1 MDGYIDIVIL
11 IDTHEINSEGDSLMS
26 KNKTVKKKRNGSHP
40 LQYCIRFFIAMVAR
54 KVFSEKMTH
63 ELGAE

>member
-26 KNKTVKKKRNGSHP
+26 KNKTVKKRKKRKPSIAALHILFHSSGGQKRP
-40 LQYCIRFFIAMVAR
+40 L
-54 KVFSEKMTH
+54 
-63 ELGAE
+63 

>member
-26 KNKTVKKKRNGSHP
+26 KNKTMKKRKKRKPSIAALHILFHSSGGQKRP
-40 LQYCIRFFIAMVAR
+40 L
-54 KVFSEKMTH
+54 
-63 ELGAE
+63 

>member
-26 KNKTVKKKRNGSHP
+26 KNKTVKKKRRRDGWIDGKTDGWIG
-40 LQYCIRFFIAMVAR
+40 QR
-54 KVFSEKMTH
+54 KMRNRHMSGE
-63 ELGAE
+63 

>member
-26 KNKTVKKKRNGSHP
+26 KNKTVKKEKEAIHCSIAYTFSHLWWP
-40 LQYCIRFFIAMVAR
+40 
-54 KVFSEKMTH
+54 EKAS
-63 ELGAE
+63 LRR